1 MSFLIT
7 NPNPHILNLPTLQNV
22 ITSATGNSSA
32 LTAYTTDLQNYL
44 DTSNSAMKIDTI
56 GLYTSSK
63 SYITIKSGLN
73 LSNAL
78 YINGNT
84 AVSPNAIN
92 GTGFLALQVGGI
104 EQARFTGGN
113 LGIGTTTP
121 IATLDING
129 SEVVRGSLYIST
141 MGLPLSSTMGNLYAD
156 GDLFANG
163 ILYPSDPSLK
173 TDIREFVSHGLPEAV
188 RFRWKSNGKED
199 IGVLADDIVRLEPVC
214 VQKTRNGTMT
224 VDYPKLVVLCL
235 AEIKA
240 LKARMAIL
248 ETQQRGAISPLSNPL
263 QENS

>member
-1 MSFLIT
+1 MSFLTT

-32 LTAYTTDLQNYL
+32 LTTFTTDLQNYV
-44 DTSNSAMKIDTI
+44 DTTNSSLKIDTI

-78 YINGNT
+78 YINGNI
-84 AVSPNAIN
+84 AVSANAIN
-92 GTGFLALQVGGI
+92 GTGSLALQVGTI

-113 LGIGTTTP
+113 FGIGTTTP
-121 IATLDING
+121 TATLDVNG
-129 SEVVRGSLYIST
+129 SEVIRGSLYIST

-156 GDLFANG
+156 GDLYANG

-188 RFRWKSNGKED
+188 RFRWKSTGKED
-199 IGVLADDIVRLEPVC
+199 IGVLADDILRLEPVC
-214 VQKTRNGTMT
+214 VQKTRNGTLT

-240 LKARMAIL
+240 LKERVAML
-248 ETQQRGAISPLSNPL
+248 E
-263 QENS
+263 

>member
-32 LTAYTTDLQNYL
+32 LTAYTTDLQNYV
-44 DTSNSAMKIDTI
+44 DTTNSALKIDTI
-56 GLYTSSK
+56 GLYTSTK

-78 YINGNT
+78 YINGNI
-84 AVSPNAIN
+84 AVYSNAIN
-92 GTGFLALQVGGI
+92 GTGSLALQVGTT
-104 EQARFTGGN
+104 EQARFTGGK

-121 IATLDING
+121 IATLDVNG
-129 SEVVRGSLYIST
+129 SEVVRGNLYI
-141 MGLPLSSTMGNLYAD
+141 STMGNLYAD
-156 GDLFANG
+156 GDLYANG

-173 TDIREFVSHGLPEAV
+173 TDIREFVSRGLPEAV
-188 RFRWKSNGKED
+188 RFRWKSGGEED
-199 IGVLADDIVRLEPVC
+199 IGVLADDILRLEPVC
-214 VQKTRNGTMT
+214 VQKTRNGTLT

-240 LKARMAIL
+240 LKQRMAIL
-248 ETQQRGAISPLSNPL
+248 ETQLA
-263 QENS
+263 